1 MNEKLSVKKMYI
13 ELESMRNRI
22 RGLEQKLEAA
32 LMQTISKLKGVSRS
46 TQTGTGHQLDELV
59 ISVISNEYR
68 KELIAKTAYFLAE
81 KRDFSGGEPE
91 QDWLEAEAE
100 VDRYLMG
107 QHAPAAIETESAAE
121 KVAGQVAETRKPGT
135 LSLNRP

>member
-1 MNEKLSVKKMYI
+1 MNEKLSVRKMYI

-22 RGLEQKLEAA
+22 RGLEQKLENA
-32 LMQTISKLKGVSRS
+32 LMQTISKLKGSAHS
-46 TQTGTGHQLDELV
+46 PQIGAGHNMDELV

-81 KRDFSGGEPE
+81 EREFAGGDPE

-100 VDRYLMG
+100 VDRYLME
-107 QHAPAAIETESAAE
+107 QHAPAAMETNSAAE
-121 KVAGQVAETRKPGT
+121 TVAGKVAQTRRPGT